1 MGLNKLKKEAI
12 IPRLDGIAEDIQK
25 LFKLKENG
33 LNEFRNNEEIFALSQ
48 FYLRQ
53 ALEGVFHIGEHILS
67 RLNGGRAT
75 EYKEIAKLLGEKGV
89 VNKNFADNNL
99 KDMAGYRNRLT
110 HFYAEITPSE
120 IYDILQNNLDDI
132 SMFLR
137 EIKSFLGRL
146 TEFNL
151 EIE

>member
-1 MGLNKLKKEAI
+1 MGTNKLKKEAL
-12 IPRLDGIAEDIQK
+12 IPRLDGIAEDVEK
-25 LFKLKENG
+25 LLKLKEKG
-33 LNEFRNNEEIFALSQ
+33 LEEFKNNEEVFALSQ

-67 RLNGGRAT
+67 RLNGGRAA

-89 VNKNFADNNL
+89 VNKNFAASSL

-110 HFYAEITPSE
+110 HFYAEITPEE
-120 IYDILQNNLDDI
+120 IYNILQNNLEDI
-132 SMFLR
+132 SLFLK
-137 EIKSFLGRL
+137 EIKNFLGQL
-146 TEFNL
+146 AEFNL